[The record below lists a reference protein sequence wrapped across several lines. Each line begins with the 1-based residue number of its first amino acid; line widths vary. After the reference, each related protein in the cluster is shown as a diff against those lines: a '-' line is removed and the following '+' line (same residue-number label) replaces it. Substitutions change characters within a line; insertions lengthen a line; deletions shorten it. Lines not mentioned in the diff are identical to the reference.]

1 MSSIS
6 NNTQKIYT
14 YLGFAARSRT
24 AKAGEQS
31 ALAHLKKN
39 DVFLLIIA
47 ENAQPKSIDRWQ
59 RRAEQYHVP
68 YIMFGSQEELG
79 KMLHVS
85 KVSICGYEKGTKNPT
100 LDNFEKL
107 LKILSLEPNDL
118 LYTEDSLVKEDILP
132 YEGIS
137 NNDICLIK
145 ALKKHRKLY
154 KILCQNI
161 DNLDKIEIK

>member
-1 MSSIS
+1 MSLIS

-79 KMLHVS
+79 KAIGSSYKTIIALTD
-85 KVSICGYEKGTKNPT
+85 K
-100 LDNFEKL
+100 KL
-107 LKILSLEPNDL
+107 SEAI
-118 LYTEDSLVKEDILP
+118 
-132 YEGIS
+132 
-137 NNDICLIK
+137 
-145 ALKKHRKLY
+145 
-154 KILCQNI
+154 ILCNGGALWEKSESM
-161 DNLDKIEIK
+161 N